1 MKCSDVAVD
10 SRPRSSAADQALFGG
25 EQSPRVRAASCGAI
39 GTVCTQR
46 AFNDICSFLTA
57 LRTQRRSNLVSSTRC
72 SCTEMLLEEWLLKR
86 LPLFLGCAFVLSL
99 SRAASSLSWLGRA
112 CESTWPPAATQRS
125 ASTLWLPKRGAKDGR
140 RVRGVRSPA
149 GSGSLAQEAQQRD
162 NLFGRK
168 SDGSKAVTHCSTG
181 DFLAAET
188 PPGSGGAAAAAP
200 TAGHGCWGSC
210 SLLNIDWWPV
220 ASRPCQRSFPLMI
233 LFTGRLETGH
243 TMGQPAGEPRP
254 SRTTQRHP
262 TADVGCV
269 VSVGVLTAGPNG

>member
-1 MKCSDVAVD
+1 MPLCYRSVA
-10 SRPRSSAADQALFGG
+10 RPRASLGSAEPA
-25 EQSPRVRAASCGAI
+25 SPHG
-39 GTVCTQR
+39 
-46 AFNDICSFLTA
+46 
-57 LRTQRRSNLVSSTRC
+57 
-72 SCTEMLLEEWLLKR
+72 R
-86 LPLFLGCAFVLSL
+86 LP
-99 SRAASSLSWLGRA
+99 
-112 CESTWPPAATQRS
+112 PRS
-125 ASTLWLPKRGAKDGR
+125 AVRQRCGFQKEERRMGDGR
-140 RVRGVRSPA
+140 GGVRSPA

-168 SDGSKAVTHCSTG
+168 SDGSKAVTHCGTG

-243 TMGQPAGEPRP
+243 TMGQPAGEPPAP